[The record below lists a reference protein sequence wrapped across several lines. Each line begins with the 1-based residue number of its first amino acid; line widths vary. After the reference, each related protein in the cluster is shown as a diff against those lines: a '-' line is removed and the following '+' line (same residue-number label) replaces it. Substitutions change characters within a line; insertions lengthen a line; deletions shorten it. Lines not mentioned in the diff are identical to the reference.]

1 MSSFCLWRWGSS
13 FLPGDLPASAIFKHV
28 QLKIFTIQGAIFWG
42 STFWTPSPGSSILVC
57 ADPDVW
63 PPPNLP
69 LSPLNKRPHQPQG
82 QKPRDQLWSL
92 IATLHPMCQS
102 LELACRSF
110 KIQPLLPTWCK
121 PPLSLW
127 ICTARRGLEPSQKP
141 DLNSRGGT
149 RTYCLLIEIV
159 HLVSGG

>member
-13 FLPGDLPASAIFKHV
+13 FLPGDLPASAIFKHA

-82 QKPRDQLWSL
+82 QKPWDQLWSL

-102 LELACRSF
+102 VLSD
-110 KIQPLLPTWCK
+110 LPVGVSKSNRFFPPGANHPYPYEAVQLRGDSNPAKNQTWTHGLGHE
-121 PPLSLW
+121 P
-127 ICTARRGLEPSQKP
+127 TAF
-141 DLNSRGGT
+141 
-149 RTYCLLIEIV
+149 
-159 HLVSGG
+159 